1 MVISNYFSKAAAS
14 LPEQSGSDKASIY
27 LHTLKVECPVS
38 SEGSF
43 LREAIQKVLVKMITA
58 DPTIRFSTVTDQH
71 VDPNGIPKDNSVFN
85 DRFNVKTNGNRRKAT
100 ISAFFKAHSAKTLYE
115 LKKELWTFL
124 TKHGIYLQNSV
135 KATTKEELMALG
147 FVQFV
152 DPKTESLAGIRK
164 MLVDTLEIPELDIYV
179 GRDRVSYDTF
189 PTTPNGRL
197 DLDKRRRST
206 SCCAVVFAPTAKATH
221 HRDSILKATHLYSQP
236 EPD

>member
-124 TKHGIYLQNSV
+124 TKHGIYLQNSPGNKNKQCNASTDKLHVPRKIFDERGKVQGKMAKRNQKKYIVELPTV
-135 KATTKEELMALG
+135 KI
-147 FVQFV
+147 
-152 DPKTESLAGIRK
+152 S
-164 MLVDTLEIPELDIYV
+164 
-179 GRDRVSYDTF
+179 
-189 PTTPNGRL
+189 
-197 DLDKRRRST
+197 
-206 SCCAVVFAPTAKATH
+206 SC
-221 HRDSILKATHLYSQP
+221 
-236 EPD
+236 